1 MSASYELWLTTDVGV
16 RIAQLTTFVSL
27 SASRAVGEI
36 GKFTLGLPASFDES
50 LLAPD
55 RMVQV
60 WRAPTGGQLGL
71 WRVYFI
77 RRWIFE
83 TRGSQEVITIE
94 GPDTNDLLRR
104 RIVAAFAS
112 SAQASKTDFADDMMK
127 EVVTQSIADG
137 VAPVPTA
144 GTRVWSNLSIQA
156 DLGDGP
162 TITKS
167 FPFDK
172 LLTVSGQGV
181 LPVLAKAAREAGTEV
196 FFDIVPNVVTGSSIT
211 FQFQTFTG
219 QPGRD
224 VTDRVVFDQQRG
236 NMRDPKL
243 EYDYSDE
250 ENYIYA
256 AGQGERADRNVQQ
269 VYDAA
274 RYGVSQWG
282 RCEGFADARNQS
294 ADNGVR
300 EAGRAHLEE
309 GRPKIRF
316 SATPV
321 DVSGTRFGRDW
332 DFGYKVRSRY
342 RNVEFDTIIRA
353 VAISVDANGEE
364 TVQAR
369 LDAEVPVE

>member
-1 MSASYELWLTTDVGV
+1 MALT
-16 RIAQLTTFVSL
+16 
-27 SASRAVGEI
+27 ASRAVNEI
-36 GKFTLGLPASFDES
+36 GKFTLHVPASFDES
-50 LLAPD
+50 LLRSD

-60 WRAPTGGQLGL
+60 WRRPIGGRLGL

-83 TRGSQEVITIE
+83 TQGSQEVITIE

-104 RIVAAFAS
+104 RHVIAYAG
-112 SAQASKTDFADDMMK
+112 SAQASKSAVAADDMMK

-137 VAPVPTA
+137 VAPLPAA

-156 DLGDGP
+156 DLGAGP

-172 LLTVSGQGV
+172 LLTVSGNGV

-196 FFDIVPNVVTGSSIT
+196 FFDIVPNVVTGSSIS

-224 VTDRVVFDQQRG
+224 VTSRVIFDQQRG

-256 AGQGERADRNVQQ
+256 AGQGEQANRNVQQ

-274 RYGVSQWG
+274 RYSASQWA
-282 RCEGFADARNQS
+282 RCEGFADARNQGS
-294 ADNGVR
+294 DNGVR
-300 EAGRAHLEE
+300 EAGRAQLEE
-309 GRPKIRF
+309 GRPKIRA

-321 DVSGTRFGRDW
+321 DTAGTRFGRDW
-332 DFGYKVRSRY
+332 DFGYKVRWRY

-353 VAISVDANGEE
+353 VTISVDANGEE
-364 TVQAR
+364 TIQAR
-369 LDAEVPVE
+369 LEAEVAVE